1 LVRRYRVRDFLLTFL
16 DRADADWVMH
26 APPLEGTRVTLVCR
40 RWWCQAGT
48 LFSPLRYKVL
58 LSITNVYVHIWS
70 VDIVQD
76 ILGSSCVVF
85 ELAPSSIAGTDLSSF
100 MVVALTM
107 HLDIIPTEVGCV
119 VLELEAP
126 SMVGQ

>member
-1 LVRRYRVRDFLLTFL
+1 
-16 DRADADWVMH
+16 
-26 APPLEGTRVTLVCR
+26 
-40 RWWCQAGT
+40 
-48 LFSPLRYKVL
+48 